1 MDDHRELTAAYALDA
16 LDERE
21 RERYEAHL
29 ATCEECREELASFW
43 AVSGA
48 LAHAAGGPAPPAAL
62 RERILQ
68 QARSERPNVV
78 PLRRRF
84 ALTPAAGIAAVAA
97 VAAVLA
103 LGLGLWGTSLS
114 RELDDRKDEL
124 AVLGDPNAQVFET
137 ANGEANLVV
146 TPTGEAA
153 LVVRRLAPAPKGKDY
168 EIWVFENGVPRRA
181 GLFERPGIAVLD
193 RRVAPGQMVA
203 VTVEPDG
210 GLDAPTGAPIFTAST
225 A

>member
-16 LDERE
+16 LDESE

-48 LAHAAGGPAPPAAL
+48 LAHAAGGPAPPPAL

-78 PLRRRF
+78 PFRRRF
-84 ALTPAAGIAAVAA
+84 VLTPAAGIAAVAA
-97 VAAVLA
+97 LVA

-114 RELDDRKDEL
+114 RELDERKGEL
-124 AVLGDPNAQVFET
+124 AVLGDPNAQIFET

-153 LVVRRLAPAPKGKDY
+153 LVVRRLAPAPEGKDY

-193 RRVAPGQMVA
+193 RRVRPGQMVA

-210 GLDAPTGAPIFTAST
+210 GLDAPSGAPIFTAST

>member
-16 LDERE
+16 LDARE
-21 RERYEAHL
+21 RDRYEAHL

-48 LAHAAGGPAPPAAL
+48 LAHAAGGPAPPPAL

-68 QARSERPNVV
+68 QARSERPYVV
-78 PLRRRF
+78 PFRRRF
-84 ALTPAAGIAAVAA
+84 ALTPAAGIAA

-114 RELDDRKDEL
+114 RELDDRKGEL

-146 TPTGEAA
+146 TPTGAAA
-153 LVVRRLAPAPKGKDY
+153 LVVRRLAPAPAGKDY
-168 EIWVFENGVPRRA
+168 EIWVFENGVPHRA
-181 GLFERPGIAVLD
+181 GLFERPGVAVLD
-193 RRVAPGQMVA
+193 RRVASGQMVA

-210 GLDAPTGAPIFTAST
+210 GLDAPTGAPIFNAST

>member
-16 LDERE
+16 LDARE
-21 RERYEAHL
+21 RDRYEAHL

-48 LAHAAGGPAPPAAL
+48 LAHAAGGPAPPPAL

-68 QARSERPNVV
+68 QARSERPNVI
-78 PLRRRF
+78 PFRRRF
-84 ALTPAAGIAAVAA
+84 ALTPAAGIAA

-114 RELDDRKDEL
+114 RELDDRKGEL

-146 TPTGEAA
+146 TPTGAAA
-153 LVVRRLAPAPKGKDY
+153 LVVRRLAPAPPGKDY
-168 EIWVFENGVPRRA
+168 EIWVFENGGPHRA
-181 GLFERPGIAVLD
+181 GLCERPGVAVLD
-193 RRVAPGQMVA
+193 RRVASGQMVA